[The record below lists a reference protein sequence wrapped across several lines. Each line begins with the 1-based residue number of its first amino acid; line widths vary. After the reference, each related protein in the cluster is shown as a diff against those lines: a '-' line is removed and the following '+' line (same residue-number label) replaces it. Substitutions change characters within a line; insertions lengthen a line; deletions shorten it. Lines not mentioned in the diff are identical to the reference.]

1 MLFTCVCLCLRK
13 IQTNP
18 DRTEKENTPSFV
30 DAITDNYTLLDLN
43 LINEELEYSTTTMS
57 STHRDFAFIRCSVT
71 LYGDTNF
78 ISNYAF
84 GQSPSS
90 GLGGAI
96 FLSQSVLVFYG
107 SGSTH
112 NFSMNIASVGGAICS
127 IASSI
132 SLECTTFQ
140 SNIAYK
146 YGGGIYFQGAFL
158 KDNDYNYLSPSVTL
172 IGYNNVFNSNS
183 ACEIGG
189 AIAFSFGLQIYL
201 EKIIFAMNKC
211 CFSGGAVF
219 CSGVD
224 DIKFVYCTF
233 IKNIVNAEN
242 TNIMSYP
249 MKLRYEESSTTF
261 SNGGFVREL
270 PSRFKARGG
279 GAICF
284 ISDAKKNL
292 GLPTTETTKEQRYL
306 ETNGCCFNK
315 DSSTYTAVTFGN
327 GAGHEILLEGYAKWK
342 SYMDRMNGIDKNLIH
357 FGFANQYVSRSLSS
371 IWDGN
376 ASEWVI
382 FDYQGAANSSEIC
395 YPTSIT
401 LNNSDPDL
409 PDETTI
415 SYAEISNEGNDA
427 ATSSVPDPTSYTY
440 VATPI
445 TRLPQATTQS
455 ASLYSIATRNIGTD
469 TTFDFNNLFNPG
481 STGNGSP
488 STPEHYPGLTAT
500 PNLGFRT
507 LVATPSRTAKE
518 TPYETI
524 FSTAH
529 STPYETIFS
538 TAHSTPVITHFST
551 VETTPSVSVIAERT
565 VLQTPNS
572 LLSSKAGKT
581 YSSTNTLIVIEISS
595 MTNLSAGETYWNGSN
610 FTTAASDGEYT
621 VYSVTLISSVILFN
635 ETDSAISINSDDG
648 TTSKST
654 NLPLIIGIVA
664 GIIGLLIIIG
674 LIIFAVCRKKD
685 ENSSNSANE
694 MQEETVMQLP
704 DSTTT
709 AITNDNPLWTTSVM
723 GDTDDPFKNDFEEDT
738 AQGFFGIAHEPI
750 IRDLE

>member
-1 MLFTCVCLCLRK
+1 MEMHQIGKYLIIK
-13 IQTNP
+13 EPQT
-18 DRTEKENTPSFV
+18 
-30 DAITDNYTLLDLN
+30 
-43 LINEELEYSTTTMS
+43 
-57 STHRDFAFIRCSVT
+57 
-71 LYGDTNF
+71 
-78 ISNYAF
+78 
-84 GQSPSS
+84 
-90 GLGGAI
+90 
-96 FLSQSVLVFYG
+96 
-107 SGSTH
+107 
-112 NFSMNIASVGGAICS
+112 
-127 IASSI
+127 
-132 SLECTTFQ
+132 
-140 SNIAYK
+140 
-146 YGGGIYFQGAFL
+146 
-158 KDNDYNYLSPSVTL
+158 
-172 IGYNNVFNSNS
+172 
-183 ACEIGG
+183 
-189 AIAFSFGLQIYL
+189 
-201 EKIIFAMNKC
+201 
-211 CFSGGAVF
+211 
-219 CSGVD
+219 
-224 DIKFVYCTF
+224 
-233 IKNIVNAEN
+233 
-242 TNIMSYP
+242 
-249 MKLRYEESSTTF
+249 
-261 SNGGFVREL
+261 VR
-270 PSRFKARGG
+270 
-279 GAICF
+279 
-284 ISDAKKNL
+284 
-292 GLPTTETTKEQRYL
+292 
-306 ETNGCCFNK
+306 
-315 DSSTYTAVTFGN
+315 
-327 GAGHEILLEGYAKWK
+327 
-342 SYMDRMNGIDKNLIH
+342 
-357 FGFANQYVSRSLSS
+357 
-371 IWDGN
+371 
-376 ASEWVI
+376 
-382 FDYQGAANSSEIC
+382 EIC
-395 YPTSIT
+395 YLTSIT

-488 STPEHYPGLTAT
+488 STPEHYPGLTAI

-529 STPYETIFS
+529 STPYETIYS

-685 ENSSNSANE
+685 ENSSNSAIE